1 MEDGIRSA
9 VIREVMSKV
18 YEPIKA
24 FIKNNSDVF
33 KSIKSK
39 KSKQPVPF
47 EVVQDFILKHSFE
60 MLKSSYDTDGKSKL
74 QKELV
79 ALFLTSR
86 YTYHEIFGSSKPILN
101 TFMTILRD

>member
-1 MEDGIRSA
+1 MDNAKTDYAISFDVLDRESKNVLDAVKVDGQAIFR
-9 VIREVMSKV
+9 
-18 YEPIKA
+18 
-24 FIKNNSDVF
+24 IKNNSDVF

-74 QKELV
+74 QKELQIRV
-79 ALFLTSR
+79 VTQADLFPL
-86 YTYHEIFGSSKPILN
+86 FILW
-101 TFMTILRD
+101 